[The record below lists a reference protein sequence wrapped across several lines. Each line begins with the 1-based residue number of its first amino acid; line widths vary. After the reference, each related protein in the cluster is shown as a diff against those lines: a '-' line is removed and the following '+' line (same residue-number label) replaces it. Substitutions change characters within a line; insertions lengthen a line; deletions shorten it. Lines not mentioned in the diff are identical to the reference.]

1 MGDAPIANWQTSQWI
16 FLSQKTSYH
25 TLPGL
30 WTWVVFFQQKLTLF
44 FSLRYNHNLP
54 FFSLPII
61 SFQPKQENNRLYLA
75 SISLEEPLKEGGGR
89 KRLPSFNFQCVATR
103 SGHCSKAGR
112 ATPGEALGPRC
123 CRQVKHED
131 NTYTPKRQSK
141 LSMI

>member
-75 SISLEEPLKEGGGR
+75 SISLEEPLKKGGRR

-112 ATPGEALGPRC
+112 ATGFPCSTLFKFLSTALPSPP
-123 CRQVKHED
+123 H
-131 NTYTPKRQSK
+131 
-141 LSMI
+141 LSTAQHPTK